1 MATTL
6 TSTDSSFRS
15 WLTSV
20 GPEINAA
27 LAGAVAENS
36 LPSAPKRLREAM
48 AHALLSGGKRI
59 RPALSL
65 LAAEACGS
73 DRARAMPGA
82 VACEMIHAYSLV
94 HDDLPCMDD
103 DTLRRGKPTTH
114 VTFGEATAVL
124 AGDALQTLA
133 FEILAQQSSAA
144 LAVEQIQLLTAASG
158 ASGMV
163 GGQQMDMDGEGQ
175 QLSLEAILQMHAGK
189 TGALLGTSILLGVAS
204 AGADLTP
211 WRSYAA
217 SIGRLFQISDDVL
230 DATRSTAELGKTAGK
245 DLAADKS
252 TVVGALGL
260 DGARAL
266 MAEEVQNALNAV
278 AKMNPVQHHA
288 ELADLP
294 VFLGTRHA

>member
-6 TSTDSSFRS
+6 TSTNSTFRN

-20 GPEINAA
+20 GPEIDSA
-27 LAGAVAENS
+27 LTASVSESA
-36 LPSAPKRLREAM
+36 LPLAPGRLRAAM
-48 AHALLSGGKRI
+48 AHALLGGGKRI

-65 LAAEACGS
+65 LGAEACGGE
-73 DRARAMPGA
+73 RACALPGA
-82 VACEMIHAYSLV
+82 IASEIIHAYSLV

-103 DTLRRGKPTTH
+103 DTLRRGNPTTH
-114 VTFGEATAVL
+114 VAYGEATAVL

-133 FEILAQQSSAA
+133 FEILAQQSNTA
-144 LAVEQIQLLTAASG
+144 LAVQQIQLLSAAAG

-175 QLSLEAILQMHAGK
+175 QLSLNAILQMHAGK
-189 TGALLGTSILLGVAS
+189 TGALLGASILLGVAS

-217 SIGRLFQISDDVL
+217 AVGRLFQISDDVL
-230 DATRSTAELGKTAGK
+230 DATRSTEELGKTAGK
-245 DLAADKS
+245 DLAANKS

-266 MAEEVQNALNAV
+266 MAEEVQNAHNAV

-294 VFLGTRHA
+294 IFLGTRHA

>member
-1 MATTL
+1 MAATL
-6 TSTDSSFRS
+6 TSTDSSFRR

-20 GPEINAA
+20 GPEIETALSAA
-27 LAGAVAENS
+27 VSESA
-36 LPSAPKRLREAM
+36 LPDVPARLRKAM
-48 AHALLSGGKRI
+48 AHALLGGGKRI

-73 DRARAMPGA
+73 DRADALPGA
-82 VACEMIHAYSLV
+82 IAMEMMHAYSLV

-114 VTFGEATAVL
+114 VEYGEATAVL
-124 AGDALQTLA
+124 AGDALQALA
-133 FEILAQQSSAA
+133 FETLAAQSDSPLALQQ
-144 LAVEQIQLLTAASG
+144 VQLLARASG

-175 QLSLEAILQMHAGK
+175 QLSLDAILQMHAGK
-189 TGALLGTSILLGVAS
+189 TGALLGASLLLGVTS
-204 AGADLTP
+204 AAADITP

-217 SIGRLFQISDDVL
+217 SVGRLFQISDDVL
-230 DATRSTAELGKTAGK
+230 DATRSTEELGKTAGK
-245 DLAADKS
+245 DLAAAKS

-266 MAEEVQNALNAV
+266 MAEEVQNARAAV
-278 AKMNPVQHHA
+278 AKMNLLQHQA
-288 ELADLP
+288 KLADLP
-294 VFLGTRHA
+294 VFLGTRQA

>member
-1 MATTL
+1 M